1 MGLTGKGER
10 ILKMNFWNVYALK
23 SFQKTRKVL
32 LFSPCIDPQI
42 PLNIL
47 HEKFNIYF
55 AQLLSQLNDA
65 EATVLG
71 DLNVNLLIKS
81 NNKELNSIMQL
92 YGFDQLIKK
101 PTRIDNDT
109 KSLID
114 IIASNHRQG
123 RNIWRP
129 QIVGLFW

>member
-1 MGLTGKGER
+1 
-10 ILKMNFWNVYALK
+10 MNFWNVYALK

-114 IIASNHRQG
+114 IIDSNHRQG
-123 RNIWRP
+123 RNI
-129 QIVGLFW
+129 